1 MKFYWLLPSFLS
13 IFLFSLPASAAK
25 LLSWGFD
32 ANQNRLD
39 FKTDFGVQPRAQLL
53 TNPTRLIIDLPST
66 TLARPTVTQPFSGA
80 IRSLRV
86 GQFDNQTTRLVLEL
100 NPGYTIDPQEVI
112 FRGTTTA
119 QWSVTL
125 PKPERIGDLPDLT
138 PATNLPVSV
147 DSFNQSR
154 PVTPATISQQLGTQ
168 IQNLQTT
175 RDGFFIRTNGGN
187 PSLRVGR
194 SEDRRTIN
202 IDLDGATLAPNL
214 ARDLP
219 INTYGVSRIQ
229 FSQPSPRVARVTLN
243 VSENSPDW
251 QATLSRLDGIVLLP
265 QGISATQ
272 IQNPQST
279 SPSSNQLATI
289 QSVELDYSSP
299 QLLIRSDL
307 PVKPITTWDGSARL
321 YRITIPNAQ
330 LSTSYREPQLTPN
343 SPLLRVRVVPVGS
356 RSVEIQ
362 VIPSAGVEIGQ
373 VNQISNQLVAIQL
386 KQNRLGSSPIT
397 TIPIPPPVQTNP
409 SLGNPSIPNSRI
421 VVIVDPG
428 HGGKD
433 SGAIGYGGLREVD
446 VILPIAKQVTAL
458 LEQRGIKVVL
468 TRNADYFVDLAP
480 RVDLA
485 ARVGAD
491 LFVSIHANSIDK
503 RPDVRGLETYYYGSG
518 QRLAT
523 TIHNSVLQSVDI
535 NSRGVRSARFY
546 VLRKSSMPATLVE
559 VGYVTSPQESQKLA
573 DPNYQR
579 QMAEAIARGVLQYIQ
594 QNF

>member
-1 MKFYWLLPSFLS
+1 MRFYWLLPSFLS

-25 LLSWGFD
+25 LLSWRFD

-53 TNPTRLIIDLPST
+53 TNPTRLIIDLPRT
-66 TLARPTVTQPFSGA
+66 TLARPTVTQPLAGA

-100 NPGYTIDPQEVI
+100 NPGYTIDPQEVL

-119 QWSVTL
+119 QWSVKL

-147 DSFNQSR
+147 DNNQSR
-154 PVTPATISQQLGTQ
+154 PVPPTTISQQLGAQ
-168 IQNLQTT
+168 IQNLQVT
-175 RDGFFIRTNGGN
+175 RDGFFVRTNGGN
-187 PSLRVGR
+187 PTLRVGR

-214 ARDLP
+214 AREIP
-219 INTYGVSRIQ
+219 INSYGVSRIQ

-251 QATLSRLDGIVLLP
+251 QASLSRLDGIVLLP
-265 QGISATQ
+265 QGISAAQ
-272 IQNPQST
+272 IPNPRPT
-279 SPSSNQLATI
+279 PPNSNQLATI
-289 QSVELDYSSP
+289 GSVELDYSSP

-307 PVKPITTWDGSARL
+307 PVKPISTWDGSARL

-330 LSTSYREPQLTPN
+330 LSSQIREPQLTPN
-343 SPLLRVRVVPVGS
+343 SPLLRVRLLPVGS
-356 RSVEIQ
+356 RTVEIQ
-362 VIPSAGVEIGQ
+362 VIPSAGVEIGEL
-373 VNQISNQLVAIQL
+373 NQISNQLVAVQL

-397 TIPIPPPVQTNP
+397 TIPIPPPVQNNP
-409 SLGNPSIPNSRI
+409 SVGLPSIPNSKI

-433 SGAIGYGGLREVD
+433 PGAIGYRGLREVD

-458 LEQRGIKVVL
+458 LEQRGIKVVM
-468 TRNADYFVDLAP
+468 TRSADYFVDLAP

-491 LFVSIHANSIDK
+491 LFVSIHANSISK
-503 RPDVRGLETYYYGSG
+503 RPDVNGLETYYYGGG
-518 QRLAT
+518 QRLAQ
-523 TIHNSVLQSVDI
+523 TIHNSIRQSIDI
-535 NSRGVRSARFY
+535 NNRGVRSARFY
-546 VLRKSSMPATLVE
+546 VLRRSSMPATLVE
-559 VGYVTSPQESQKLA
+559 VGYLTSPQESQKLA